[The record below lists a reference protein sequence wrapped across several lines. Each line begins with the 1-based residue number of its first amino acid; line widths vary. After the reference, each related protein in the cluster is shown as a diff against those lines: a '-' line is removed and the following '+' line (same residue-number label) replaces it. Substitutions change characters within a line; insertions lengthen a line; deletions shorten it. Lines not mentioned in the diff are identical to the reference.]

1 MKTQTQQE
9 LILLRLNLW
18 YNNYQNKFKVSRET
32 MELKNG

>member
-1 MKTQTQQE
+1 MKMQTAQE

-18 YNNYQNKFKVSRET
+18 YNDNQNKFKVSRET

>member
-1 MKTQTQQE
+1 MKMQIVLE
-9 LILLRLNLW
+9 LILLRLKLW